1 MSEPKL
7 SKYAQKVAKRNTLAA
22 AFQRVRVACA
32 EAECAAADLARHP
45 LADWLAHRV
54 EHLRGELK
62 DFVNA
67 TDTQTTQTT
76 TNKKQ
81 GVKT

>member
-1 MSEPKL
+1 MT
-7 SKYAQKVAKRNTLAA
+7 YA
-22 AFQRVRVACA
+22 FDMERVRVACA

-62 DFVNA
+62 DFINA
-67 TDTQTTQTT
+67 TDTQTTQNT
-76 TNKKQ
+76 KGKE
-81 GVKT
+81 

>member
-1 MSEPKL
+1 MI
-7 SKYAQKVAKRNTLAA
+7 YA
-22 AFQRVRVACA
+22 FDMERVRVACA

-45 LADWLAHRV
+45 LADWLTHRV

-67 TDTQTTQTT
+67 TEQEHTQTTQTT
-76 TNKKQ
+76 P
-81 GVKT
+81 KTKEEKNA

>member
-1 MSEPKL
+1 MT
-7 SKYAQKVAKRNTLAA
+7 YA
-22 AFQRVRVACA
+22 FDMERVRVACA
-32 EAECAAADLARHP
+32 EAERAAADLARHP

-62 DFVNA
+62 DFINA

-76 TNKKQ
+76 KEKENT
-81 GVKT
+81 

>member
-1 MSEPKL
+1 MT
-7 SKYAQKVAKRNTLAA
+7 YA
-22 AFQRVRVACA
+22 FDIERVRVACA
-32 EAECAAADLARHP
+32 EAERAAADLARHP

-62 DFVNA
+62 DFINA

-76 TNKKQ
+76 KEKENT
-81 GVKT
+81 

>member
-1 MSEPKL
+1 MT
-7 SKYAQKVAKRNTLAA
+7 YA
-22 AFQRVRVACA
+22 FDMERVRVACA
-32 EAECAAADLARHP
+32 EAERAAADLARHP

-62 DFVNA
+62 DFINA

-76 TNKKQ
+76 P
-81 GVKT
+81 KTKEEKNA

>member
-1 MSEPKL
+1 MT
-7 SKYAQKVAKRNTLAA
+7 YA
-22 AFQRVRVACA
+22 FDMERVRVACA
-32 EAECAAADLARHP
+32 EAERAAADLARHP

-76 TNKKQ
+76 P
-81 GVKT
+81 KTKEEKNA

>member
-1 MSEPKL
+1 MT
-7 SKYAQKVAKRNTLAA
+7 YA
-22 AFQRVRVACA
+22 FDIERVRVACA
-32 EAECAAADLARHP
+32 EAERAAADLARHP

-67 TDTQTTQTT
+67 TDTQATQTT
-76 TNKKQ
+76 NTERTN
-81 GVKT
+81 T

>member
-1 MSEPKL
+1 MT
-7 SKYAQKVAKRNTLAA
+7 YA
-22 AFQRVRVACA
+22 FDIERVRVACA
-32 EAECAAADLARHP
+32 EAERAAADLARHP

-67 TDTQTTQTT
+67 TNTQTTQTT
-76 TNKKQ
+76 QTAKEKENA
-81 GVKT
+81 

>member
-1 MSEPKL
+1 MT
-7 SKYAQKVAKRNTLAA
+7 YA
-22 AFQRVRVACA
+22 FDMERVRVACA
-32 EAECAAADLARHP
+32 EAERAAADLARHP

-67 TDTQTTQTT
+67 TDTQTTQTAKEKENT
-76 TNKKQ
+76 
-81 GVKT
+81 